1 MLRSPGIPRLSHPR
15 PRFRSRLRPRPRP
28 PPRCR
33 RPPREAGEDLSLH
46 TAQVRPHALE
56 VVQSRLLGQGQV
68 VLVEPGDAR
77 DGVVLEAAE
86 ERVRDRPEEPEVR
99 LVALVADGAILAE
112 VPAHDDTHVPH
123 GGNGKVRDLGVLV
136 ELRQLLAVR
145 HEHLGVHAEVINP
158 PLQEAKRCK
167 AQTFNAH
174 VIIKA

>member
-1 MLRSPGIPRLSHPR
+1 MSHPR
-15 PRFRSRLRPRPRP
+15 PRFRSRLRPRP

-99 LVALVADGAILAE
+99 LVALVADGA
-112 VPAHDDTHVPH
+112 
-123 GGNGKVRDLGVLV
+123 
-136 ELRQLLAVR
+136 
-145 HEHLGVHAEVINP
+145 
-158 PLQEAKRCK
+158 
-167 AQTFNAH
+167 
-174 VIIKA
+174 